1 MCPADTKMGWVAVC
15 ALREV
20 GREPVRHSLPDGTD
34 IVLIRHGGRLLAMSN
49 SCPHKKAS
57 LHRSGDIEDLG
68 GDLGLCLRC
77 PKHKSKFGGGLFVSF
92 ATGKCTT
99 RRQCSRS
106 DDVAAWAVPTY
117 QTKEED
123 GVIFVRRLAEHAA
136 PEPAPAAPTRA
147 AADEQHA
154 RLLAAKLLRI
164 RALSPDSDEY
174 TLQLVEERDRA
185 AFAQEPAAMWHLWLA
200 MGGVSREYTPT
211 STSEDTTRSGLITLV
226 IKLYSK
232 GEMSDQLARAAI
244 GDLAAVSPPRVTLR
258 IPAFDLAPTPRGLTF
273 NLLAGGTGVA
283 PCLQFLRRAR
293 ICRFYILGRVAAAF
307 PRPAACVQMLYSCW
321 TLEDALLAAELE
333 DLAASWPERGF
344 RYAYV
349 LTREKDRAVLVD
361 AREPKRS
368 RTGGAAAVRGRRIDA
383 AMMREHLVDR
393 RQDAVVMTVVSGP
406 SGFNARCEELVRH
419 NLTPEER
426 GEVVVL
432 DA

>member
-1 MCPADTKMGWVAVC
+1 
-15 ALREV
+15 
-20 GREPVRHSLPDGTD
+20 
-34 IVLIRHGGRLLAMSN
+34 
-49 SCPHKKAS
+49 
-57 LHRSGDIEDLG
+57 
-68 GDLGLCLRC
+68 
-77 PKHKSKFGGGLFVSF
+77 
-92 ATGKCTT
+92 
-99 RRQCSRS
+99 
-106 DDVAAWAVPTY
+106 
-117 QTKEED
+117 
-123 GVIFVRRLAEHAA
+123 
-136 PEPAPAAPTRA
+136 
-147 AADEQHA
+147 
-154 RLLAAKLLRI
+154 
-164 RALSPDSDEY
+164 
-174 TLQLVEERDRA
+174 
-185 AFAQEPAAMWHLWLA
+185 MWHLWLA

-283 PCLQFLRRAR
+283 PCLQFLRRAK
-293 ICRFYILGRVAAAF
+293 AA
-307 PRPAACVQMLYSCW
+307 AACVQMLYSCW

-406 SGFNARCEELVRH
+406 SGFNARCEELVRR